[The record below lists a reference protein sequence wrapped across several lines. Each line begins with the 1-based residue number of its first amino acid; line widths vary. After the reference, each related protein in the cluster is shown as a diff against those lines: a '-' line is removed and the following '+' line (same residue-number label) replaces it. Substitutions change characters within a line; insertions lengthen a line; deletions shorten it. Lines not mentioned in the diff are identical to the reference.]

1 MKTVLIVDD
10 EIVQIETLKRGL
22 RTRGCRVLD
31 ALGGKQALAHLEQV
45 DEIDLVI
52 TDYAMPEMNGMELLE
67 KIRKK
72 NKTLP
77 VIMMTAYG
85 DKDLV
90 VEAMRHRCDGFLDKP
105 FTLQE
110 LLEVINGRLI

>member
-10 EIVQIETLKRGL
+10 EIVQIETLRRGL

-31 ALGGKQALAHLEQV
+31 ALCGTEALAHLEGG
-45 DEIDLVI
+45 DAIDLVI
-52 TDYAMPEMNGMELLE
+52 TDYAMPEMNGMELLV
-67 KIRKK
+67 KIREK
-72 NKTLP
+72 NKAIP

-105 FTLQE
+105 FTLEE
-110 LLEVINGRLI
+110 LLEVINGRLP

>member
-1 MKTVLIVDD
+1 MKTILIVDD
-10 EIVQIETLKRGL
+10 EIVQIETLRRGL

-31 ALGGKQALAHLEQV
+31 ALNGTEALARLEGS
-45 DEIDLVI
+45 DEIDLIV
-52 TDYAMPEMNGMELLE
+52 TDYAMPGMNGMELLA
-67 KIRKK
+67 KIREQGR
-72 NKTLP
+72 TTP

-105 FTLQE
+105 FTLEE
-110 LLEVINGRLI
+110 LLEVIDGRVA

>member
-10 EIVQIETLKRGL
+10 EIVQIETLRRGL

-31 ALGGKQALAHLEQV
+31 ALSGKEALAHIAGS
-45 DEIDLVI
+45 DTIDLVI

-67 KIRKK
+67 KIREKD
-72 NKTLP
+72 KTMP
-77 VIMMTAYG
+77 VFMMTAYG

-105 FTLQE
+105 FTLEE
-110 LLEVINGRLI
+110 LLDVINGRLT